1 LKFLIIEDDR
11 IMVELI
17 SLLMRVSWPE
27 VELITAE
34 NGKSGIALSREQSV
48 DLIILDIGLPD
59 MEGFDVLKAVRAFSD
74 VPILVLTVRSSE
86 TDVVKA
92 IELGANEYIIKPFR
106 NLEFLARIKLLLRK
120 QVYLKDE
127 QSFNIGKFTFD
138 FSLHR
143 LEYDNKKIEL
153 TSTES
158 LILYHLL
165 RNRGQALSLSV
176 LSQKIW
182 GEDYPGSS
190 DAIRVYIRHLRQKVE
205 EDPGK
210 PKIILTKLGVGY
222 LIEKQ

>member
-1 LKFLIIEDDR
+1 MKFLIIEDDR
-11 IMVELI
+11 TMIELI

-27 VELITAE
+27 VELISAE
-34 NGKSGIALSREQSV
+34 NGKAGIALAKEHSI

-59 MEGFDVLKAVRAFSD
+59 MEGFEVLKAVRTFSD

-92 IELGANEYIIKPFR
+92 IEMGANEYIIKPFR

-120 QVYLKDE
+120 QVYLKEE
-127 QSFNIGKFTFD
+127 QCFNIGKFLFD

-158 LILYHLL
+158 LILYHLI
-165 RNRGQALSLSV
+165 RNQGQALSLSV

-190 DAIRVYIRHLRQKVE
+190 DAIRVYIRHLRQKIE
-205 EDPGK
+205 EDAGN
-210 PKIILTKLGVGY
+210 PKIIMTKLGVGY
-222 LIEKQ
+222 IIEK

>member
-1 LKFLIIEDDR
+1 MKFLIIEDDR
-11 IMVELI
+11 TMIELI

-27 VELITAE
+27 VELVSAE
-34 NGKSGIALSREQSV
+34 NGKTGIALSKEQNI

-59 MEGFDVLKAVRAFSD
+59 MEGFEVLKAVRAFSD

-86 TDVVKA
+86 TDVVKS

-120 QVYLKDE
+120 QVYSKED

-143 LEYDNKKIEL
+143 LEHENKKVEL

-158 LILYHLL
+158 LILYHLI
-165 RNRGQALSLSV
+165 RNQGQALSLSV

-182 GEDYPGSS
+182 GEEYPGSS
-190 DAIRVYIRHLRQKVE
+190 DAIRVYIRHLRQKIE
-205 EDPGK
+205 ENPGK
-210 PKIILTKLGVGY
+210 PKIILTKLGMGY

>member
-1 LKFLIIEDDR
+1 MI
-11 IMVELI
+11 ELI

-27 VELITAE
+27 VELISAE
-34 NGKSGIALSREQSV
+34 SGKAGIGLAKEHSI

-59 MEGFDVLKAVRAFSD
+59 MEGFEVLRVVRTFSD

-120 QVYLKDE
+120 QVYLKEE
-127 QSFNIGKFTFD
+127 QCFNIGKFLFD

-158 LILYHLL
+158 LILYHLI
-165 RNRGQALSLSV
+165 RNQGQALSLSV

-190 DAIRVYIRHLRQKVE
+190 DAIRVYIRHLRQKIE
-205 EDPGK
+205 EDAGN
-210 PKIILTKLGVGY
+210 PKIIMTKLGVGY
-222 LIEKQ
+222 IIEK